1 MASPA
6 KRELVSDREAQV
18 LSMPAPSDPAF
29 ERMHAPGNSAS
40 DGSSAVPAAKE
51 RLGDGTLYELDPI
64 RDSRWATLVAG
75 HHHSSVFHSQ
85 SWLRALHDVHGY
97 ESVVVSTCSPT
108 QDLTNGIVFSRVASW
123 LTGRRLVSLPFSDHC
138 EPLVDS
144 TAQLETLLTHM
155 KGRVRQERWKYFE
168 IRPVSSEP
176 KGHADLSRTANY
188 YFHNLDLRPTTEQL
202 FHNFHRDCIQR
213 KIRRAEREKLQYEEG
228 TSEELLTKFY
238 CLLVM
243 TRRRQY
249 LPPQPLSWFRGLIA
263 ALGADLQIRVASKD
277 GRPVA
282 SILTLS
288 HKKTMV
294 YKYGCSNVAFN
305 NLGGTPFLF
314 WRTIQDAKDRG
325 FEQLEMGRSDMD
337 NQGLVAFKE
346 RLGASRRS
354 LSYWRYPQ
362 IDLHGF
368 GSWKNTIA
376 KRVVPLMPDLALE
389 TIGKLL
395 YRHIG

>member
-1 MASPA
+1 MA
-6 KRELVSDREAQV
+6 
-18 LSMPAPSDPAF
+18 
-29 ERMHAPGNSAS
+29 
-40 DGSSAVPAAKE
+40 
-51 RLGDGTLYELDPI
+51 
-64 RDSRWATLVAG
+64 
-75 HHHSSVFHSQ
+75 
-85 SWLRALHDVHGY
+85 LRTVYGY
-97 ESVVVSTCSPT
+97 EPTAVTTCPPGSA
-108 QDLTNGIVFSRVASW
+108 LTNSILFCRVKSW

-138 EPLVDS
+138 EPLIDN
-144 TAQLETLLTHM
+144 TEQLETLLTHM

-176 KGHADLSRTANY
+176 SGRDDLGRMANY
-188 YFHNLDLRPTTEQL
+188 YFHNLDLRPTTGQL
-202 FHNFHRDCIQR
+202 FHNFHKDCIQR
-213 KIRRAEREKLQYEEG
+213 KIRRAERERLQYEEG
-228 TSEELLTKFY
+228 TSEELLMKFY
-238 CLLVM
+238 RLLVM

-249 LPPQPLSWFRGLIA
+249 LPPQPLAWFRGLISSF
-263 ALGADLQIRVASKD
+263 GADLQIRVASKD

-325 FEQLEMGRSDMD
+325 FEQLEMGRSDID

-346 RLGASRRS
+346 RLGASRQS
-354 LSYWRYPQ
+354 ISYWRYPQ
-362 IDLHGF
+362 IDLHDYSGR
-368 GSWKNTIA
+368 WRNKIA
-376 KRVVPLMPDLALE
+376 KRAVPIMPDLALE
-389 TIGKLL
+389 TIGKVL